1 MLGETLWVFIGTFT
15 DDAKYHVKHCENL
28 PLPIKMQLSVKRKI
42 LLTFLFH
49 FWNLHQILNFLK
61 KRMIVTANLYPK
73 LQSLKILVRPFS
85 KKRRFRTRFHGQHV
99 KVSQILAK
107 SP

>member
-28 PLPIKMQLSVKRKI
+28 PLPIKMQLSVKGKI

-73 LQSLKILVRPFS
+73 LQTLKILVRPFS
-85 KKRRFRTRFHGQHV
+85 KKRRFRTSFHGQHV